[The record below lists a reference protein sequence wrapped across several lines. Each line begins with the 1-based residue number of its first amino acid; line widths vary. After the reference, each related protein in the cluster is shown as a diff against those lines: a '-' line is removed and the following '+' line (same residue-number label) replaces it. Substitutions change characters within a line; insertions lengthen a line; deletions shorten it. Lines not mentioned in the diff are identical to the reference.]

1 MTFDE
6 LQADMPQLV
15 QDCRDLL
22 ADLEAAESCE
32 SFDDFFENMKAA
44 VEKIASVKLEAWNVF
59 KDAKKLAKKEAA
71 Q

>member
-6 LQADMPQLV
+6 LQSDMPQLV

-32 SFDDFFENMKAA
+32 SLDDFFENMKAA
-44 VEKIASVKLEAWNVF
+44 MAKIANVKLEASNVY
-59 KDAKKLAKKEAA
+59 KDAKKLNQAAAKA
-71 Q
+71 